1 MNEIIY
7 KYLVEL
13 LEKFDGFAKYFD
25 SPAVFNLKAPDDVD
39 ENWNGKQYPRCI
51 YELNMQADTER
62 KISGRLFVDVM
73 CENNQDSIQPEE
85 LASMVKEAVDGCFFS
100 TPELTISAQ
109 WESFDNFQQSDNKVS
124 GITITFAALAYPN
137 QETES
142 PDPVKAVNLW
152 LKTLYQNAYVIGKDK
167 LPETWKATDETPAL
181 YCHISSL
188 GDSPRMKSTYAVTWI
203 GASMNVNVIAPSEIV
218 RNIISKNATQ
228 ILTNATRLMLDDGSP
243 MLIDDVTANLTA
255 DPLREGQIN
264 IKSTYGVLNSYTGT
278 PLRSVRITE
287 RRK

>member
-1 MNEIIY
+1 M
-7 KYLVEL
+7 
-13 LEKFDGFAKYFD
+13 
-25 SPAVFNLKAPDDVD
+25 
-39 ENWNGKQYPRCI
+39 
-51 YELNMQADTER
+51 
-62 KISGRLFVDVM
+62 
-73 CENNQDSIQPEE
+73 
-85 LASMVKEAVDGCFFS
+85 
-100 TPELTISAQ
+100 
-109 WESFDNFQQSDNKVS
+109 S
-124 GITITFAALAYPN
+124 GITITFAVLAYPN

-188 GDSPRMKSTYAVTWI
+188 GDSPRMKSTATVTWI
-203 GASMNVNVIAPSEIV
+203 GANMNVNVIAPSEQV
-218 RNIISKNATQ
+218 RNTISKSATQ

-264 IKSTYGVLNSYTGT
+264 IKSTYGVLNVYTGT

-287 RRK
+287 RRE